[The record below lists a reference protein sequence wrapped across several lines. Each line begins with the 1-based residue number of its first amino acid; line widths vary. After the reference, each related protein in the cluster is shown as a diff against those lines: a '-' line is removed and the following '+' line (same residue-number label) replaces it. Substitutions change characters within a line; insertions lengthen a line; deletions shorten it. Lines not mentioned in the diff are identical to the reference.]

1 MDKPNPPCLL
11 AVTGKEKE
19 EIKIPNTKKFGT
31 ERS

>member
-19 EIKIPNTKKFGT
+19 IKIPNTKKFGM